1 MIPVL
6 GKNDVQS
13 GLLAELHEGGILEGH
28 KAEKGTCRCGVW
40 EDHWVGVTRMGGVGG
55 VERRNNPIFF
65 PFCSRVLF
73 TKVLQVKGICSEET
87 REKNLEHQK

>member
-55 VERRNNPIFF
+55 AGKAEQPNFLSI
-65 PFCSRVLF
+65 LF
-73 TKVLQVKGICSEET
+73 KSPL
-87 REKNLEHQK
+87 H